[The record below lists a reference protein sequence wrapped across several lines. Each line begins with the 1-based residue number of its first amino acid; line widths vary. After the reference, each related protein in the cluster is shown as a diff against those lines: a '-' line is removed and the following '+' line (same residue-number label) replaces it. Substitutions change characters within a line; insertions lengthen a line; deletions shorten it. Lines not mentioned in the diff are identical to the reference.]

1 MPAAFSFPSGRKLGT
16 APQSVLSHS
25 YDLLPERCCFASLCA
40 SGGSE
45 TESEMAAEDA
55 LAAQRAAQVFNR
67 TIPTLKTAILQY

>member
-1 MPAAFSFPSGRKLGT
+1 MSN
-16 APQSVLSHS
+16 
-25 YDLLPERCCFASLCA
+25 D